1 MRRIAARLALAVS
14 VFALA
19 AASVP
24 GTAQAQ
30 SRITLKSATAS
41 SSYYVMMVQ
50 LGEVL
55 RAETKGQIQATV
67 EESQGSVQN
76 VKEAAKRPGNFVFT
90 TPPSLL
96 AAARAGK
103 KPFEGETGYD
113 DIRTLFVMPYVTV
126 HFVVREDSGVSK
138 IEDLAGKDFISG
150 GRGTFCDGRT
160 RTIFGLLGLEGKV
173 NFVDVELASADN
185 ALKNRKITGYATCS
199 SHPTPQLQ
207 ELATTTAIRILP
219 INAAQAETLTKNDPA
234 SSPITIA
241 KGTYKGIDVDV
252 PTVGVPVGAYGTT
265 KMDDATAYAIV
276 KAFWAKK
283 DEMAKT
289 NPWWAAVTPN
299 LIGALGNTKLH
310 PGALKYY
317 KEAGVTVPA
326 SMQ

>member
-1 MRRIAARLALAVS
+1 MRRLFARLVL
-14 VFALA
+14 
-19 AASVP
+19 AASVVALTVGLAP
-24 GTAQAQ
+24 GEARAQT
-30 SRITLKSATAS
+30 RVTLKSATSS

-50 LGEVL
+50 LAEVL
-55 RAETKGQIQATV
+55 RGETKGQIQATV

-90 TPPSLL
+90 TPPSLI
-96 AAARAGK
+96 ASARTGK

-113 DIRTLFVMPYVTV
+113 VIRTLFVMPYVTV
-126 HFVVREDSGVSK
+126 HFVVREDSGVKS
-138 IEDLAGKDFISG
+138 IDDLAGKDFISG
-150 GRGTFCDGRT
+150 GSGTFCDGRT
-160 RTIFGLLGLEGKV
+160 RTIFKLLGLEGKV

-185 ALKNRKITGYATCS
+185 ALKNRKVTGYATCS

-219 INAAQAETLTKNDPA
+219 ISPAQAEVLAKNDPA

-241 KGTYKGIDVDV
+241 AGTYKGVPAV
-252 PTVGVPVGAYGTT
+252 PTVGVPVGAYATT
-265 KMDDATAYAIV
+265 KMDDATAYAIT

-289 NPWWAAVTPN
+289 NPWWAAVTPD
-299 LIGALGNTKLH
+299 LIDALGNTKLH

-317 KEAGVTVPA
+317 KEAGVAVPA

>member
-1 MRRIAARLALAVS
+1 MRRLSARLALAVS
-14 VFALA
+14 AIAAVALA
-19 AASVP
+19 GAGPVV
-24 GTAQAQ
+24 AQT
-30 SRITLKSATAS
+30 RVTLKSATAS

-55 RAETKGQIQATV
+55 RAESKGQIQPTV

-90 TPPSLL
+90 TPPSLI
-96 AAARAGK
+96 AAAREGK
-103 KPFEGETGYD
+103 KPFEGEKGYD
-113 DIRTLFVMPYVTV
+113 AIRTLFVMPYVTV
-126 HFVVREDSGVSK
+126 HFVVREDSGVK
-138 IEDLAGKDFISG
+138 QIADLAGKDFISG
-150 GRGTFCDGRT
+150 GHGTFCDGRT
-160 RTIFGLLGLEGKV
+160 RTIFKLLGLEGKV

-185 ALKNRKITGYATCS
+185 ALKNRKVVGYATCS

-219 INAAQAETLTKNDPA
+219 LSKEQVDTLVQNDPS

-241 KGTYKGIDVDV
+241 KGTYKGVDVDV
-252 PTVGVPVGAYGTT
+252 PTVGVPVGAYATAG
-265 KMDDATAYAIV
+265 MDDATAYAIV

-289 NPWWAAVTPN
+289 NPWWAAVTPD
-299 LIGALGNTKLH
+299 LIGALHNTKLH

-317 KEAGVTVPA
+317 KEAGVKIPA
-326 SMQ
+326 DMQ

>member
-1 MRRIAARLALAVS
+1 MRRLIAR
-14 VFALA
+14 FALA
-19 AASVP
+19 ASVLSLAA
-24 GTAQAQ
+24 GTAEAQ
-30 SRITLKSATAS
+30 TRITLKSATAS

-76 VKEAAKRPGNFVFT
+76 VKEAAKRPGSFVFT

-113 DIRTLFVMPYVTV
+113 TIRTLFVMPYVTV
-126 HFVVREDSGVSK
+126 HFVVREDSGVTK
-138 IEDLAGKDFISG
+138 IEELAGKDFISG

-185 ALKNRKITGYATCS
+185 ALKNRKVVGYATCS

-207 ELATTTAIRILP
+207 ELATTTPIRILA
-219 INAAQAETLTKNDPA
+219 ISAAQAETLAKNDPS

-241 KGTYKGIDVDV
+241 ADTYKGVPAV
-252 PTVGVPVGAYGTT
+252 PTVGVPVGAYSTT

-289 NPWWAAVTPN
+289 NPWWAAVTPD
-299 LIGALGNTKLH
+299 LISALGNTKLH

-317 KEAGVTVPA
+317 KEAGVNVPA

>member
-1 MRRIAARLALAVS
+1 MRRLVARLAIATALAV
-14 VFALA
+14 V
-19 AASVP
+19 ASAP
-24 GTAQAQ
+24 AIAQT
-30 SRITLKSATAS
+30 RVTLKSATAS

-55 RAETKGQIQATV
+55 RGETKGQIQATV

-90 TPPSLL
+90 TPPSLI
-96 AAARAGK
+96 ASAREGK

-126 HFVVREDSGVSK
+126 HFVVREDSGVKQIS
-138 IEDLAGKDFISG
+138 DLAGKDFISG

-160 RTIFGLLGLEGKV
+160 RTIFNLLGLEDKV

-219 INAAQAETLTKNDPA
+219 ISAQQAETLAKNDPS

-252 PTVGVPVGAYGTT
+252 PTVGVPVGAYATT
-265 KMDDATAYAIV
+265 RMDDATAYAIV

-289 NPWWAAVTPN
+289 NPWWAAVKPD
-299 LIGALGNTKLH
+299 LIGALGNTRLH

-326 SMQ
+326 AMQ

>member
-1 MRRIAARLALAVS
+1 MRRLVARLAIAT
-14 VFALA
+14 ALA
-19 AASVP
+19 AVAAAP
-24 GTAQAQ
+24 AIAQT
-30 SRITLKSATAS
+30 RVTLKSATAS

-55 RAETKGQIQATV
+55 RGETKGQIQATV

-90 TPPSLL
+90 TPPSLI
-96 AAARAGK
+96 ANARGGQ

-126 HFVVREDSGVSK
+126 HFVVREDNGVKQIS
-138 IEDLAGKDFISG
+138 DLAGKDFISG

-160 RTIFGLLGLEGKV
+160 RTIFKLLGLEDKV

-219 INAAQAETLTKNDPA
+219 ISAQQAETLAKNDPS

-252 PTVGVPVGAYGTT
+252 PTVGVPVGAYATT
-265 KMDDATAYAIV
+265 RMDDATAYAIV

-289 NPWWAAVTPN
+289 NPWWAAVKPD
-299 LIGALGNTKLH
+299 LIGALGNTRLH

-326 SMQ
+326 AMQ

>member
-1 MRRIAARLALAVS
+1 MRRLVARLAIAT
-14 VFALA
+14 ALA
-19 AASVP
+19 AVAAAP
-24 GTAQAQ
+24 AIAQT
-30 SRITLKSATAS
+30 RVTLKSATAS

-55 RAETKGQIQATV
+55 RGETKGQIQATV

-90 TPPSLL
+90 TPPSLI
-96 AAARAGK
+96 ANARGGQ

-126 HFVVREDSGVSK
+126 HFVVREDSGVKQIS
-138 IEDLAGKDFISG
+138 DLAGKDFISG

-160 RTIFGLLGLEGKV
+160 RTIFKLLGLEDKV

-219 INAAQAETLTKNDPA
+219 ISAQQAETLAKNDPS

-252 PTVGVPVGAYGTT
+252 PTVGVPVGAYATT
-265 KMDDATAYAIV
+265 RMDDATAYAIV

-289 NPWWAAVTPN
+289 NPWWAAVKPD
-299 LIGALGNTKLH
+299 LIGALGNTRLH

-326 SMQ
+326 AMQ

>member
-1 MRRIAARLALAVS
+1 MRRLFARFAFAVS
-14 VFALA
+14 VAALM
-19 AASVP
+19 ASP
-24 GTAQAQ
+24 AQAQ

-55 RAETKGQIQATV
+55 RTESKGQIQATI

-96 AAARAGK
+96 AQAREGK

-113 DIRTLFVMPYVTV
+113 AIRTLFVMPYVTV
-126 HFVVREDSGVSK
+126 HFVVREDSGVTK
-138 IEDLAGKDFISG
+138 LEDLAGKDFISG

-185 ALKNRKITGYATCS
+185 ALKNRKVAGYATCS

-207 ELATTTAIRILP
+207 ELATTTPIRILP
-219 INAAQAETLTKNDPA
+219 ISAAQADVLAKNDPS

-241 KGTYKGIDVDV
+241 AGTYKDVPAV
-252 PTVGVPVGAYGTT
+252 PTVGVPVGAYATT

-276 KAFWAKK
+276 KAFWSKK

-289 NPWWAAVTPN
+289 NPWWAAVTPD
-299 LIGALGNTKLH
+299 LIAALGNTKLH

-317 KEAGVTVPA
+317 REAGVKIPDA
-326 SMQ
+326 MQ

>member
-1 MRRIAARLALAVS
+1 MRRLVARLAIAT
-14 VFALA
+14 ALA
-19 AASVP
+19 AVAAAP
-24 GTAQAQ
+24 AMAQT
-30 SRITLKSATAS
+30 RVTLKSATAS

-90 TPPSLL
+90 TPPSLI
-96 AAARAGK
+96 ANARGGQ

-126 HFVVREDSGVSK
+126 HFVVREDSGVK
-138 IEDLAGKDFISG
+138 QIADLAGKDFISG

-160 RTIFGLLGLEGKV
+160 RTIFKLLGLEDKV

-219 INAAQAETLTKNDPA
+219 ISAQQAETLVKNDPS

-241 KGTYKGIDVDV
+241 KGTYKGVDVDV
-252 PTVGVPVGAYGTT
+252 PTVGVPVGAYATT
-265 KMDDATAYAIV
+265 RMDDATAYAIV

-289 NPWWAAVTPN
+289 NPWWAAVKPD
-299 LIGALGNTKLH
+299 LISALGNTRLH

-326 SMQ
+326 AMQ

>member
-1 MRRIAARLALAVS
+1 MRRFIARFALAVS

-19 AASVP
+19 GAAQNA
-24 GTAQAQ
+24 AQAQ
-30 SRITLKSATAS
+30 TRITLKSATAS

-90 TPPSLL
+90 TPPSLIG
-96 AAARAGK
+96 AAREGK

-113 DIRTLFVMPYVTV
+113 VIRTLFVMPYVTV
-126 HFVVREDSGVSK
+126 HFVVREDSGVTK

-185 ALKNRKITGYATCS
+185 ALKNRKVAGYATCS

-207 ELATTTAIRILP
+207 ELATTTPIRILP
-219 INAAQAETLTKNDPA
+219 ISAAQAETLVKNDPS

-241 KGTYKGIDVDV
+241 AGTYKGVGEV

-265 KMDDATAYAIV
+265 KMDDETAYAIV

-289 NPWWAAVTPN
+289 NPWWAAVTPD
-299 LIGALGNTKLH
+299 LISALGNTKLH

-317 KEAGVTVPA
+317 KEAGVNVPA
-326 SMQ
+326 AMQ

>member
-1 MRRIAARLALAVS
+1 MHFRFAPLAFGLS
-14 VFALA
+14 LF
-19 AASVP
+19 ASVAFT
-24 GTAQAQ
+24 GAADAQT
-30 SRITLKSATAS
+30 RVTLKSATAS

-55 RAETKGQIQATV
+55 RSESKGAIQATV

-96 AAARAGK
+96 AQARESK

-113 DIRTLFVMPYVTV
+113 AVRTLFVVPYVTV
-126 HFVVREDSGVSK
+126 HFVVRADAGVNSLA
-138 IEDLAGKDFISG
+138 DLAGKDFISG

-173 NFVDVELASADN
+173 NYVDTELASADN
-185 ALKNRKITGYATCS
+185 ALKNRKVAGYATCS

-207 ELATTTAIRILP
+207 ELATTLPIKILP
-219 INAAQAETLTKNDPA
+219 ISAAQAETLVKSDPS

-241 KGTYKGIDVDV
+241 KGTYKGVDVDT
-252 PTVGVPVGAYGTT
+252 PTVGVPVGAFTT
-265 KMDDATAYAIV
+265 SRMDDDTAYAIV
-276 KAFWAKK
+276 KAFWSKK

-289 NPWWAAVTPN
+289 NPWWAAVSPS
-299 LIGALGNTKLH
+299 LVAALNGTKLH
-310 PGALKYY
+310 PGAARYY
-317 KEAGVTVPA
+317 KEAGVKLPD

>member
-1 MRRIAARLALAVS
+1 MRRLVARLAIAT
-14 VFALA
+14 ALA
-19 AASVP
+19 AVAAAP
-24 GTAQAQ
+24 AMAQT
-30 SRITLKSATAS
+30 RVTLKSATAS

-90 TPPSLL
+90 TPPSLI
-96 AAARAGK
+96 ANARGGQ

-126 HFVVREDSGVSK
+126 HFVVREDSGVK
-138 IEDLAGKDFISG
+138 QIADLAGKDFISG

-160 RTIFGLLGLEGKV
+160 RTIFKLLGLEDKV

-219 INAAQAETLTKNDPA
+219 ISAQQAETLVKNDPS

-241 KGTYKGIDVDV
+241 KGTYKGVDVDV
-252 PTVGVPVGAYGTT
+252 PTVGVPVGAYATT
-265 KMDDATAYAIV
+265 RMDDATAYAIV

-289 NPWWAAVTPN
+289 NPWWAAVKPD
-299 LIGALGNTKLH
+299 LIGALGNTRLH

-326 SMQ
+326 AMQ

>member
-1 MRRIAARLALAVS
+1 MRHVAPIAA
-14 VFALA
+14 A
-19 AASVP
+19 AALFAFAAV
-24 GTAQAQ
+24 TDAAAQT
-30 SRITLKSATAS
+30 RVTLKSATAS

-55 RAETKGQIQATV
+55 RGETKGQIQATV

-90 TPPSLL
+90 TPPSLI
-96 AAARAGK
+96 AAAREGK

-113 DIRTLFVMPYVTV
+113 GIRTLFVMPYVTV
-126 HFVVREDSGVSK
+126 HFVVRQDGGVAK
-138 IEDLAGKDFISG
+138 LDDLAGKDFISG

-173 NFVDVELASADN
+173 NFVDVELASADA
-185 ALKNRKITGYATCS
+185 ALKNRKVAGYATCS

-207 ELATTTAIRILP
+207 ELATSTPIRILP
-219 INAAQAETLTKNDPA
+219 ISAAQAEVLAKNDPS

-241 KGTYKGIDVDV
+241 KGTYKGVDVDT
-252 PTVGVPVGAYGTT
+252 PTVGVPVGAYATD
-265 KMDDATAYAIV
+265 KMDEATAYAIV
-276 KAFWAKK
+276 KSFWAKK

-317 KEAGVTVPA
+317 REAGVAVPA
-326 SMQ
+326 AMQ

>member
-1 MRRIAARLALAVS
+1 MRRLVARLAIAT
-14 VFALA
+14 ALA
-19 AASVP
+19 AVAAAP
-24 GTAQAQ
+24 AIAQT
-30 SRITLKSATAS
+30 RVTLKSATAS

-55 RAETKGQIQATV
+55 RGETKGQIQATV

-90 TPPSLL
+90 TPPSLI
-96 AAARAGK
+96 ASAREGK

-126 HFVVREDSGVSK
+126 HFVVREDSGVK
-138 IEDLAGKDFISG
+138 QIADLAGKDFISG

-160 RTIFGLLGLEGKV
+160 RTIFKLLGLEDKV

-185 ALKNRKITGYATCS
+185 ALKNRKVTGYATCS

-219 INAAQAETLTKNDPA
+219 ISAQQAETLAKNDPS

-241 KGTYKGIDVDV
+241 KGTYKGVDVDV
-252 PTVGVPVGAYGTT
+252 PTVGVPVGAYATT
-265 KMDDATAYAIV
+265 RMDDATAYAIV

-289 NPWWAAVTPN
+289 NPWWAAVKPD

-326 SMQ
+326 AMQ

>member
-1 MRRIAARLALAVS
+1 MRRIVARLALAAS
-14 VFALA
+14 VVALA
-19 AASVP
+19 AGLAPVLP
-24 GTAQAQ
+24 AQAQ
-30 SRITLKSATAS
+30 TRVTLKSATAS

-55 RAETKGQIQATV
+55 RAETKGQIQATI

-96 AAARAGK
+96 SAAREGR

-113 DIRTLFVMPYVTV
+113 TVRTLFVMPYVTV
-126 HFVVREDSGVSK
+126 HFVVREDSGVTR

-185 ALKNRKITGYATCS
+185 ALKNRKVVGYATCS

-207 ELATTTAIRILP
+207 ELATTMPIRILP
-219 INAAQAETLTKNDPA
+219 ISAAQAETLAKNDPS

-241 KGTYKGIDVDV
+241 AGTYKGVPAT
-252 PTVGVPVGAYGTT
+252 PTVGVPVGAYATT
-265 KMDDATAYAIV
+265 KMDDDTAYAIV

-289 NPWWAAVTPN
+289 NPWWAAVTPD

-317 KEAGVTVPA
+317 KEAGVNVPA

>member
-1 MRRIAARLALAVS
+1 MRRIFARFAFAVS
-14 VFALA
+14 IAALA
-19 AASVP
+19 AGS
-24 GTAQAQ
+24 AQAQ
-30 SRITLKSATAS
+30 SRVTLKSATAS

-55 RAETKGQIQATV
+55 RTESKGQIQATV

-90 TPPSLL
+90 TPPSLITQ
-96 AAARAGK
+96 AREGK

-113 DIRTLFVMPYVTV
+113 TIRTLFVMPYVTV
-126 HFVVREDSGVSK
+126 HFVVREDSGVTK
-138 IEDLAGKDFISG
+138 LEELAGKDFISG

-185 ALKNRKITGYATCS
+185 ALKNRKVAGYATCS

-207 ELATTTAIRILP
+207 ELATTTPIRILP
-219 INAAQAETLTKNDPA
+219 ISAEQADILVKNDPS

-241 KGTYKGIDVDV
+241 AGTYKGVPAV
-252 PTVGVPVGAYGTT
+252 PTVGVPVGAYATT

-276 KAFWAKK
+276 KAFWSKK

-289 NPWWAAVTPN
+289 NPWWAAVTPD

-310 PGALKYY
+310 PGALRYY
-317 KEAGVTVPA
+317 KEAGVNIPDA
-326 SMQ
+326 MQ